1 MELIAS
7 MIAFFALVAAW
18 FVLPSAPPRAS
29 QRARKASP
37 RRSPRRRSARRF
49 GGRVSPPQHGRAQRE
64 LRPAFSFLSLE
75 IRRSFANLH
84 SGLDSRMRPG
94 NRPGL
99 GADAT
104 GAVACVS
111 VAGAVARAVAAS
123 PSPSPSPSPRPWA
136 ASGFAAASY
145 NASSLGNGTAGF
157 SFANG
162 GASRV
167 FDTIS
172 RQPMLNAIN
181 VQLQK
186 NGPVFGKLELTA
198 GTNAN
203 VIASYPYANN
213 PNPLQTAF
221 DVTQLYVGYTSGA
234 FAVQAGKFETL
245 AGAEVIEDPANA
257 NVSRSI
263 LFGYAVPFT
272 HTGARLTYTVNPTL
286 SLIAGVNNG
295 WDNLKGPGGPK
306 TAELGIAYN
315 GSDPLGDGAR
325 LSRAWSATRTRCGP
339 PPATRRPDTAR
350 SSTSS
355 ATVKATPKLTFVGNF
370 DSGRQTAV
378 PLARFDRRVR
388 SGLPGGL
395 GIATWNGF
403 AGYAQYQLTRQAL
416 GRAALRDVQRPRR
429 LPHRLRPAMARNDA
443 DARLRAV
450 GAGGVPRRR
459 PRRHDRTT
467 RSGPIMGSFLHNGMQ
482 SIAAQV
488 LVKF

>member
-1 MELIAS
+1 LRTFIA
-7 MIAFFALVAAW
+7 ALTAACALGTVPAVAQS
-18 FVLPSAPPRAS
+18 VPKPTPVPSA
-29 QRARKASP
+29 SP
-37 RRSPRRRSARRF
+37 AP
-49 GGRVSPPQHGRAQRE
+49 
-64 LRPAFSFLSLE
+64 
-75 IRRSFANLH
+75 
-84 SGLDSRMRPG
+84 
-94 NRPGL
+94 
-99 GADAT
+99 
-104 GAVACVS
+104 
-111 VAGAVARAVAAS
+111 AAS

-145 NASSLGNGTAGF
+145 NASSLGPGTAGF

-167 FDTIS
+167 FDTLS

-186 NGPVFGKLELTA
+186 NGAVFGKVELTA

-221 DVTQLYVGYTSGA
+221 DVTQLYAGFTTGP

-257 NVSRSI
+257 NISRSI

-272 HTGARLTYTVNPTL
+272 HTGARLTYTASSLV

-306 TAELGIAYN
+306 TAELGFAYN
-315 GSDPLGDGAR
+315 GSVFALTAQSYLGMERYSNAQ
-325 LSRAWSATRTRCGP
+325 WSATGDS
-339 PPATRRPDTAR
+339 PAGHRALVDVVGTYH
-350 SSTSS
+350 
-355 ATVKATPKLTFVGNF
+355 ATPKLTFVGNF

-378 PLARFDRRVR
+378 PLVDATGAFV
-388 SGLPGGL
+388 GGPL
-395 GIATWNGF
+395 GTATWNGF
-403 AGYAQYQLTRQAL
+403 AGYAQYQITDRFS
-416 GRAALRDVQRPRR
+416 AALRGETFNDHGGYRTGYDQQWREATLTLAYAPSAPVVFRIEARSDTSNHPVWADQSAV
-429 LPHRLRPAMARNDA
+429 LRNA
-443 DARLRAV
+443 
-450 GAGGVPRRR
+450 
-459 PRRHDRTT
+459 
-467 RSGPIMGSFLHNGMQ
+467 MQ
-482 SIAAQV
+482 SVAAQV